1 MNTSRIKLTL
11 FQNVKQIK
19 CGFLVKGFLY
29 QIGCSSYLHA
39 YMKICGEKENEHLWE
54 MWKKSCYSVVN
65 NDV

>member
-1 MNTSRIKLTL
+1 MNTSSIKLTL

-39 YMKICGEKENEHLWE
+39 YMKICGGKENEHLWE
-54 MWKKSCYSVVN
+54 MW
-65 NDV
+65 